1 MLALAGAAWLS
12 SLNGGMTIMKR
23 TIYTSV
29 SVLALFAAAPAMAQS
44 NGSTVTQSGAYNDAA
59 VAQNGSNASS
69 TVEQT
74 GNGTNFERRNIVEVI
89 QSGNSASSTV
99 SQSGSDRNEAEV
111 IQNGDSDRSEEHTSE
126 LQSLMRISYAVFCL
140 KKKKKSN

>member
-69 TVEQT
+69 TVEQN

-89 QSGNSASSTV
+89 KSAHSASSTTGRA
-99 SQSGSDRNEAEV
+99 SCRDR
-111 IQNGDSDRSEEHTSE
+111 
-126 LQSLMRISYAVFCL
+126 
-140 KKKKKSN
+140 